1 MLTQD
6 TAERTR
12 APAGPFDYYWDT
24 VEPAALSGY
33 ITSTEGAFI
42 ERCLDRMGRKPDLV
56 VDAGAGSGRFTRMLA
71 ARSRRVVATEMVPQL
86 VDMLAG
92 IGPNVTALPSEP
104 GAASLPVDDGA
115 ADLVIAIDVAD
126 FTQNS
131 AFHREAHRA
140 LRPGGLF
147 VTTLQNRASWK
158 GLIGRFRGEHH
169 RAEVD
174 AVYYTW
180 SLADLAT
187 SLRDAGLRVERAMG
201 FNWLPFTRDSDSP
214 LVKPLALVEGLL
226 QLRRLAAISPW
237 VLVAARKDG

>member
-1 MLTQD
+1 MSIQAQD
-6 TAERTR
+6 R

-42 ERCLDRMGRKPDLV
+42 ERCLDQLGSTPALV

-92 IGPNVTALPSEP
+92 IAPNVNAVRVERRSI
-104 GAASLPVDDGA
+104 ALPVDDGT
-115 ADLVIAIDVAD
+115 ADAIVAIDVAD
-126 FTQNS
+126 FTQNP
-131 AFHREAHRA
+131 AFHRECYRA

-147 VTTLQNRASWK
+147 ITSLQNRASWK
-158 GLIGRFRGEHH
+158 GLIGRFRTEHH

-174 AVYYTW
+174 AIYYTW
-180 SLADLAT
+180 SFRMLVD
-187 SLRDAGLRVERAMG
+187 SLRDAGLQLDRSMG
-201 FNWLPFTRDSDSP
+201 FNWLPFTRDSNSP
-214 LVKPLALVEGLL
+214 LVAPLAQLERVL
-226 QLRRLAAISPW
+226 QLRRLPSISPW
-237 VLVAARKDG
+237 ALVAARRDA